1 MDLFSK
7 IYYDII
13 MFSSQS
19 PREGCLSDS
28 GLLFTRLP
36 LNKKHKKK
44 RKKAKGREKPWLCA
58 NRTQRHSETLD
69 ILLFCSESG
78 D

>member
-36 LNKKHKKK
+36 LNKKQQKKKK
-44 RKKAKGREKPWLCA
+44 RAREREGGKKRGCVLIEPRGTLKP
-58 NRTQRHSETLD
+58 
-69 ILLFCSESG
+69 
-78 D
+78 

>member
-19 PREGCLSDS
+19 PREGCLSGS
-28 GLLFTRLP
+28 GLLFTHLP
-36 LNKKHKKK
+36 LNKKQKAKKKK
-44 RKKAKGREKPWLCA
+44 RQKESEREGKNVVVC
-58 NRTQRHSETLD
+58 
-69 ILLFCSESG
+69 
-78 D
+78 

>member
-19 PREGCLSDS
+19 PREGCLSGS
-28 GLLFTRLP
+28 GLLFTHLP
-36 LNKKHKKK
+36 LNKKQKAKAKKKKK
-44 RKKAKGREKPWLCA
+44 RQKESEREGKNVVVC
-58 NRTQRHSETLD
+58 
-69 ILLFCSESG
+69 
-78 D
+78 